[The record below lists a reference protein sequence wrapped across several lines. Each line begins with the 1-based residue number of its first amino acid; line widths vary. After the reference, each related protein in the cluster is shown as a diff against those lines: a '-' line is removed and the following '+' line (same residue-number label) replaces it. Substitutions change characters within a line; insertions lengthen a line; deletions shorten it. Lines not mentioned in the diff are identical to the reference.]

1 MDVERMDSEFPRQTA
16 QLLEETARKDMLLR
30 GTYCLKD
37 LKKVQRNE
45 QQFKRLPHETR
56 VKVLFFLGKLHM
68 LEADYNSAE
77 YFFNLADRMSEESG
91 LTDMYAKVNAF
102 RIFFYSERGTPGDKV
117 HAGNC
122 FNELMRRT
130 EIESERYQVER
141 ACARYYEALLHKL
154 DTKNDSS
161 IYTFDFVLEQSYD
174 KLLKLREVNKN
185 ERVEFCIQHNKVWQA
200 VQEYRRNRPEL
211 AFRMLKEI
219 QTGRCF
225 PLIRVWTEIQVA
237 FIQAYRFEDYT
248 SANLT
253 LEVVKDYDVTPN
265 MKILWYI
272 TKILCI
278 IRLYDSN
285 NVMFYKDRLDDI
297 WNKTGELSRAMLLKQ
312 YNEIGEL
319 IKSS

>member
-1 MDVERMDSEFPRQTA
+1 MDVERMDSEFEKQTA
-16 QLLEETARKDMLLR
+16 QLLEYAARKDMSLK

-37 LKKVQRNE
+37 LRKVERNK
-45 QQFKRLPHETR
+45 QQFERLPQEMR
-56 VKVLFFLGKLHM
+56 VKVLFFLGKMHM

-77 YFFNLADRMSEESG
+77 YFLNMADRMSEESG
-91 LTDMYAKVNAF
+91 LTDMYAKVNTF

-122 FNELMRRT
+122 YRELMRKT
-130 EIESERYQVER
+130 EAESQKHQVER
-141 ACARYYEALLHKL
+141 VCAGYYEALLHKL
-154 DTKNDSS
+154 NTKNDSS
-161 IYTFDFVLEQSYD
+161 IYAFDFVLEQSYD
-174 KLLKLREVNKN
+174 KLLKLRENNKN
-185 ERVEFCIQHNKVWQA
+185 ERIEFCLQHNRVWQA
-200 VQEYRRNRPEL
+200 VQEYRKNRPEL

-219 QTGRCF
+219 QLGRCF
-225 PLIRVWTEIQVA
+225 PLIRVWTEIQTA
-237 FIQAYRFEDYT
+237 FVQAYRFEDYS

-265 MKILWYI
+265 MKMLWYI

-278 IRLYDSN
+278 IRLYGLN
-285 NVMFYKDRLDDI
+285 NVMFYKNRLDDI

-319 IKSS
+319 IRNS